1 MLVLLLFGREA
12 TCYMLVLVTIGGEA
26 TQRHLLDLGP
36 DKEQNKLQSGIF
48 GESEEVGWVGW
59 YTAAG
64 TLLYHVSLK
73 YQ

>member
-1 MLVLLLFGREA
+1 MLLVFGRVA

-36 DKEQNKLQSGIF
+36 DKEENKLQSGIF
-48 GESEEVGWVGW
+48 GESEEVGW

>member
-1 MLVLLLFGREA
+1 MLNAIGIGW
-12 TCYMLVLVTIGGEA
+12 LVGIGVGDNRRRGHS
-26 TQRHLLDLGP
+26 TTP
-36 DKEQNKLQSGIF
+36 DKEENKLQSGIF